1 MNTIHTRIR
10 PPWRS
15 LVFVSQNAYRKN
27 TISFLEKFC
36 CTVELEGR
44 LPNTNWWY
52 SRQSHK
58 SLSCSLSL
66 SLSLAYHPS
75 LPPPHCFCTT
85 VFFLSSPL
93 RPISSQAL
101 ERNPLP
107 FDQQLSR
114 HARHSVVFLSFFNLL
129 RSANAHMLQQR
140 GGRCA
145 SSQCIFFL

>member
-1 MNTIHTRIR
+1 MFHRMRIGKTQFPFWKSSAAR
-10 PPWRS
+10 LSWKVDFLIPTGGIAAS
-15 LVFVSQNAYRKN
+15 LIN
-27 TISFLEKFC
+27 L
-36 CTVELEGR
+36 
-44 LPNTNWWY
+44 
-52 SRQSHK
+52 
-58 SLSCSLSL
+58 SLAL

-145 SSQCIFFL
+145 SSRCIFFL